1 MQDLFDRRREEIKEE
16 KKAKPVKEKTE
27 KKEKK
32 ERKGFFLRNLSKSD
46 SPFRNFI
53 SILIG
58 YIDTVVL
65 YNIFFIVTSIGIVT
79 IGPAIYAIYKGY
91 NRIIANQTDHRYR
104 RFFKDVKENFNLE
117 ICLMGF
123 ILALLVGGIIYMFIF
138 FFINT
143 GNNQW
148 MIVPWVAANF
158 LLLYMVT
165 FFSFYF
171 QMKVK
176 MDLPGKVIIN
186 NAFRLAA
193 GSIRSIIFVL
203 FSFAIFFLVPLIF
216 LIFYTIPL
224 FVLFCF
230 SATFLSCMMSTYSTV
245 EKYLIYTP
253 EIEEKEEEIPD
264 LKIKDID
271 ENFLKDDCSDPKENR
286 DNN

>member
-58 YIDTVVL
+58 YIDNVVL

-123 ILALLVGGIIYMFIF
+123 ILALLVGGIIYMF
-138 FFINT
+138 
-143 GNNQW
+143 
-148 MIVPWVAANF
+148 NF
-158 LLLYMVT
+158 LLLYVVT

-176 MDLPGKVIIN
+176 MDLPGKVILN

-224 FVLFCF
+224 FILFCF

-271 ENFLKDDCSDPKENR
+271 ENFLKDDCSDSKENR